1 MHKLAHIID
10 PLTTFWLAFVLIS
23 YYSTMYVAKYILQVN
38 NQATYC
44 HVFFFFVVLL
54 CNRSKEFFSTE
65 KDEFRFVFQFRAMT
79 LVMVM

>member
-44 HVFFFFVVLL
+44 HVFFFLLFYFVTEVKNFSRPKKMSFVLY
-54 CNRSKEFFSTE
+54 FSSG
-65 KDEFRFVFQFRAMT
+65 
-79 LVMVM
+79 L